1 MATAAPSL
9 NRADLDQT
17 LARVSSKPN
26 VSGALVLSKETGA
39 IIRSTVADNELAKKY
54 CLGVKRA
61 HFAVSRLTVGL
72 LQCSNEITQDI
83 DEDVG
88 LSGRKFL
95 ILGRLTVL
103 ETAVKEI
110 RVTHCAWYFLD
121 YKEWLICR

>member
-54 CLGVKRA
+54 SLGVKRA
-61 HFAVSRLTVGL
+61 HFAVSRLIVGL

-88 LSGRKFL
+88 STGTTF
-95 ILGRLTVL
+95 
-103 ETAVKEI
+103 
-110 RVTHCAWYFLD
+110 
-121 YKEWLICR
+121 

>member
-54 CLGVKRA
+54 CLGVKRNA
-61 HFAVSRLTVGL
+61 CTPPILTVGL
-72 LQCSNEITQDI
+72 LQCSNEVTKDI

-88 LSGRKFL
+88 SKIMTFL
-95 ILGRLTVL
+95 ILGRFTIL
-103 ETAVKEI
+103 ETTVEK
-110 RVTHCAWYFLD
+110 V
-121 YKEWLICR
+121 